1 MVASVP
7 ITPDPVTSGG
17 NEPDFVNGA
26 WLYLDLDKGSL
37 THWDNQNNQWV
48 DWSKIAKPNLIGI
61 SSSTSVSEKYQG
73 MEFSKAVESIMNSSK
88 SDEEKKEGM
97 QVFGSIEEAEKNLR
111 PEEQIF
117 VIGGGEIYA
126 QTIAKCREIYVTEV
140 LQSVK
145 DGDAFFPS
153 IEEDFKVEEIL
164 DENEDFILRR
174 WISKL

>member
-1 MVASVP
+1 MKRPFKAIVAVSQNGVIGKNGDLP
-7 ITPDPVTSGG
+7 WRLAEDLKWFKKITMGHVVLMGRKTWD
-17 NEPDFVNGA
+17 
-26 WLYLDLDKGSL
+26 SL
-37 THWDNQNNQWV
+37 PFPLPGRKNWV
-48 DWSKIAKPNLIGI
+48 I
-61 SSSTSVSEKYQG
+61 SRSL
-73 MEFSKAVESIMNSSK
+73 
-88 SDEEKKEGM
+88 EKKEGM

-164 DENEDFILRR
+164 DENEAFILRR
-174 WISKL
+174 WIRKL

>member
-1 MVASVP
+1 MKRPFKAIVAVSQNGVIGKNGDLP
-7 ITPDPVTSGG
+7 WRLAEDLKWFKKITMGHVVLMGRKTWD
-17 NEPDFVNGA
+17 
-26 WLYLDLDKGSL
+26 SL
-37 THWDNQNNQWV
+37 PFPLPGRKNWV
-48 DWSKIAKPNLIGI
+48 I
-61 SSSTSVSEKYQG
+61 SRSL
-73 MEFSKAVESIMNSSK
+73 
-88 SDEEKKEGM
+88 EKKEGM

-126 QTIAKCREIYVTEV
+126 QTIVKCREIYVTEV

-164 DENEDFILRR
+164 DENEAFILRR
-174 WISKL
+174 WIRKL

>member
-1 MVASVP
+1 MKQPFKAIVAVSQNGVIGKNGDLP
-7 ITPDPVTSGG
+7 WRLAEDLKWFKKITMGHVVLMGRKTWD
-17 NEPDFVNGA
+17 
-26 WLYLDLDKGSL
+26 SL
-37 THWDNQNNQWV
+37 PFPLPGRKNWV
-48 DWSKIAKPNLIGI
+48 I
-61 SSSTSVSEKYQG
+61 SRSL
-73 MEFSKAVESIMNSSK
+73 
-88 SDEEKKEGM
+88 EKKEGM

-164 DENEDFILRR
+164 DENEAFILRR
-174 WISKL
+174 WIRKL

>member
-1 MVASVP
+1 MKRPFKAIVAVSQNGVIGKNGDLP
-7 ITPDPVTSGG
+7 WRLAEDLKWFKKITMGHVVLMGRKTWD
-17 NEPDFVNGA
+17 
-26 WLYLDLDKGSL
+26 SL
-37 THWDNQNNQWV
+37 PFPLPGRKNWV
-48 DWSKIAKPNLIGI
+48 I
-61 SSSTSVSEKYQG
+61 SRSL
-73 MEFSKAVESIMNSSK
+73 
-88 SDEEKKEGM
+88 EKKEGM

-145 DGDAFFPS
+145 DGDSFFPS

>member
-1 MVASVP
+1 MKRRFKAIVAVSQNGVIGKNGDLP
-7 ITPDPVTSGG
+7 WRLAEDLKWFKKITMGHVVLMGRKTWD
-17 NEPDFVNGA
+17 
-26 WLYLDLDKGSL
+26 SL
-37 THWDNQNNQWV
+37 PFPLPGRKNWV
-48 DWSKIAKPNLIGI
+48 I
-61 SSSTSVSEKYQG
+61 SRSL
-73 MEFSKAVESIMNSSK
+73 
-88 SDEEKKEGM
+88 EKKEGM

-164 DENEDFILRR
+164 DENEAFILRR
-174 WISKL
+174 WIRKL